1 MNFPLDIFQVI
12 GCSLFKLDKK
22 YLMRSLLH
30 WWSRILLTIFTSNKI
45 HWNKIFPPEIN
56 CLLSHFMLR
65 SFNQQSSRHVTQ
77 NFFSS
82 LGRVW
87 DISLYLAGKEFVFL
101 TCHYSLDWI
110 MYPFFP
116 SRNINLLFSLWCFA
130 EMAEIVREAC
140 TEILQALPPMPI
152 SSTRALSPAVPRAV
166 PGVDGF
172 DPSLVQVT
180 WGSGLRILSGNVDS
194 SCLKKRILQKRD
206 I

>member
-12 GCSLFKLDKK
+12 GCSLFKLDRK

-30 WWSRILLTIFTSNKI
+30 WWSCILLTIFSSNKI

-65 SFNQQSSRHVTQ
+65 SFNQQSSRHVTE

-87 DISLYLAGKEFVFL
+87 DISIYLAGKEFVFL

-110 MYPFFP
+110 VYPFSHPGIQTSYFLFGVLLRWLRLSGKLALRFCKHCHWCPFP
-116 SRNINLLFSLWCFA
+116 QHEPSVLLFPEL
-130 EMAEIVREAC
+130 
-140 TEILQALPPMPI
+140 
-152 SSTRALSPAVPRAV
+152 
-166 PGVDGF
+166 
-172 DPSLVQVT
+172 SLVLMDLIPH
-180 WGSGLRILSGNVDS
+180 SYKSPEDLA
-194 SCLKKRILQKRD
+194 
-206 I
+206 